1 MTGVYGAG
9 PIRHS
14 RRVTSRL
21 VIIGGGPA
29 GLSAAQAYRE
39 RGGRGEVLLLT
50 ADHALPYHRP
60 PLSKDFLQG
69 TTDDSELAME
79 EAAFFDE
86 QDITVRLNTVVAEL
100 DPAAHL
106 VRLADGET
114 LTYTSCVL
122 ATGSSA
128 LRIPVDNAHL
138 PGIFTL
144 RSLSDARRLTE
155 AASTAARATVIGSG
169 FIGCEVAASLSLLG
183 VKVILVTAE
192 ELPQQQRL
200 GDFAGRQIAGWLR
213 DYGVELV
220 LDSALAAVGHDA
232 TTVHLDDREI
242 QADLVVMAAGASPN
256 VELAEKAG
264 LAMENGRIVTDDR
277 MRTSAPDVYAAGDIV
292 RAHNGAAGRSLAVEH
307 WGEAMAMGETAG
319 ANVAGEPATWA
330 QAPGFWSTIGDRT
343 LKYVAWGDGF
353 SDTDVRQ
360 HPGGGFT
367 VWYSQDQVVVGVL
380 TYDADDDYERG
391 RELVERGAPITAI

>member
-1 MTGVYGAG
+1 M
-9 PIRHS
+9 
-14 RRVTSRL
+14 TSRL

-29 GLSAAQAYRE
+29 GLAAAQAYRE
-39 RGGRGEVLLLT
+39 RGGQGEVVMLT
-50 ADHALPYHRP
+50 ADHALPYNRP

-69 TTDDSELAME
+69 TTDDSDLALE
-79 EAAFFDE
+79 EAAFFE
-86 QDITVRLNTVVAEL
+86 ERDIEVRLNTLVAEL
-100 DPAAHL
+100 DPAAHQ
-106 VRLADGET
+106 VRLADGDV
-114 LTYTSCVL
+114 LTYTMCIL

-138 PGIFTL
+138 PGIYTL

-155 AASTAARATVIGSG
+155 VASTASRATVIGSG

-183 VKVILVTAE
+183 VKVILVTQE
-192 ELPQQQRL
+192 NLPQQQRL
-200 GDFAGRQIAGWLR
+200 GDFVGQKISGWLR
-213 DYGVELV
+213 GYGVELV

-242 QADLVVMAAGASPN
+242 EADFLVMAAGASPN
-256 VELAEKAG
+256 VELGEKAG
-264 LAMENGRIVTDDR
+264 LAMEGGRIATDDR
-277 MRTSAPDVYAAGDIV
+277 MRTSAPDVYAVGDIV
-292 RAHNGAAGRSLAVEH
+292 HAHNGAAGRSLTVEH

-319 ANVAGEPATWA
+319 ANAAGEPATWS

-353 SDTDVRQ
+353 SETDVRE

-380 TYDADDDYERG
+380 TYNADDDYERG
-391 RELVERGAPITAI
+391 RELIERGAPVTAI